1 MLYLAISISLLLL
14 LLATAVRSKMAKIS
28 NITSYPKKTSPV
40 GADTVIGTDSQD
52 GNATKQFPV
61 SGIINA
67 VATGGGVVTSVSG
80 SGPVNATPTSG
91 DVNVTLNTVPNVA
104 NTYQYAN
111 IDVDQYG
118 RVVNAYDGTPVT
130 SVNGI
135 DGAVTLS
142 AGDGASV
149 VIDPADPQNIII
161 SSTGSGGS
169 GSVTQVSAGG
179 GIETSPA
186 GGITTTGTVSLQ
198 DFGPG
203 HAGSYNNADITID
216 QYGRV
221 ISASDGDGQPN
232 QDLQSVLDTGN
243 VSTTGIVLDNTGIT
257 ALQGAGVFQDIT
269 WSAVGDGYNLL
280 LTNEL
285 YLQRHLKDAFGNTG
299 TYQQILI
306 SDPSIN
312 GGQGGVQWVDQSLLT
327 LRTQIPAATIATM
340 GPVSGP
346 QLLPPPGVGVAIQ
359 VIAAAFSYSYAAP
372 VYSFAAGGSDFGLY
386 TNPTTAQFTTPAS
399 PLQVPASS
407 ANSMSQTPS
416 ATLDGNQ
423 ALNFFLADVV
433 TAAGGGNINLDI
445 TYKLVA
451 V

>member
-1 MLYLAISISLLLL
+1 
-14 LLATAVRSKMAKIS
+14 MAKIS

-67 VATGGGVVTSVSG
+67 VTTSGGVVTSVSG

-135 DGAVTLS
+135 DGAVTLT
-142 AGDGASV
+142 AGSGASV
-149 VIDPADPQNIII
+149 VTDPGDPQNIII

-169 GSVTQVSAGG
+169 GSVTQVDTGIGLTGG
-179 GIETSPA
+179 P
-186 GGITTTGTVSLQ
+186 ITTTGTIDLEALPAPLVP
-198 DFGPG
+198 GP
-203 HAGSYNNADITID
+203 YTNANVTVD

-221 ISASDGDGQPN
+221 TDVSNGDGQPD

-243 VSTTGIVLDNTGIT
+243 VSTTGIVLDNTSIT

-285 YLQRHLKDAFGNTG
+285 HLQRHLKDALGNTG

-340 GPVSGP
+340 TPASGP
-346 QLLPPPGVGVAIQ
+346 QLLPPQGVGVAIQ
-359 VIAAAFSYSYAAP
+359 VIAAAFSYSYPGGGAP
-372 VYSFAAGGSDFGLY
+372 VYTFAAGGLDFGLY

-433 TAAGGGNINLDI
+433 TGFGTGNINLDI

>member
-1 MLYLAISISLLLL
+1 
-14 LLATAVRSKMAKIS
+14 MAKIS

-198 DFGPG
+198 DFGP
-203 HAGSYNNADITID
+203 ALDRYKLI
-216 QYGRV
+216 
-221 ISASDGDGQPN
+221 GD
-232 QDLQSVLDTGN
+232 VKIN
-243 VSTTGIVLDNTGIT
+243 VSRTSRCHNIGQKKV
-257 ALQGAGVFQDIT
+257 QGLVT
-269 WSAVGDGYNLL
+269 VKSSRWR
-280 LTNEL
+280 LT
-285 YLQRHLKDAFGNTG
+285 HA
-299 TYQQILI
+299 I
-306 SDPSIN
+306 S
-312 GGQGGVQWVDQSLLT
+312 
-327 LRTQIPAATIATM
+327 
-340 GPVSGP
+340 
-346 QLLPPPGVGVAIQ
+346 
-359 VIAAAFSYSYAAP
+359 
-372 VYSFAAGGSDFGLY
+372 
-386 TNPTTAQFTTPAS
+386 
-399 PLQVPASS
+399 
-407 ANSMSQTPS
+407 
-416 ATLDGNQ
+416 
-423 ALNFFLADVV
+423 
-433 TAAGGGNINLDI
+433 
-445 TYKLVA
+445 
-451 V
+451 